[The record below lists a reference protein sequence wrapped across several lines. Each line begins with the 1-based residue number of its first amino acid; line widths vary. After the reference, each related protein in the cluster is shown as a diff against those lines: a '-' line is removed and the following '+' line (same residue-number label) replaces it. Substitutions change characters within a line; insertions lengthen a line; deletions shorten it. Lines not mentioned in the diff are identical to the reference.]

1 MPIANGVRS
10 RAWWVWLVVGTVAT
24 GGYFT
29 LPAGSLSRNLAYN
42 GIGLCSALLILVAVL
57 WLRPARARMWYLFAA
72 GQAVWVVGD
81 VVYEYYQYVLE
92 VEPYPSPA
100 DIFYLA
106 AYPLL
111 VLGLLELLRNR
122 HGRDLAGLIDGS
134 IVAIGLG
141 LVFWVFVLHPIS
153 ATSATSATEWFV
165 GTAYPVADALLLA
178 MLARLLTSAGRSTA
192 STRLLAVAV
201 LLMLVADVL
210 FSLLSLY
217 ADVDGTLLDAG
228 WLLSYVTWAAAALH
242 PSAASARP
250 AEPDKQ
256 AQSGTGRLVLLA
268 ISSVLAP
275 ALLVVPRVGNNV
287 ADRLVIAG
295 GAVLL
300 FLLVVL
306 RMSGFVRQ
314 VQRQA
319 GQLRDLAM
327 LDDLT
332 GLANRRSF
340 EQQLR
345 AALSTGHPQVA
356 LLDLDSFK
364 SVNDDLGHGTGDQL
378 LKTLGTRFAA
388 ALPAEA
394 TIARMGGDEF
404 AVLLP
409 SGDDSVMDALVS
421 RLGTAL
427 RAPVRAG
434 DHELVVAAS
443 IGVTDADGTTDP
455 LEVLRRA
462 DIAMYAAKGA
472 GLRSRRYTPD
482 LDEDLSAQARL
493 GAELRAALAAGQF
506 RLFYQPIVSLPEGRP
521 VAVEALVRWA
531 HPTRGLVGPGDFVPA
546 AERDG
551 FIVEL
556 GAWILRTACHQAA
569 RWRADLGDRAPQ
581 KVSVNVSARQLAH
594 PGFVETVASALAG
607 AGLPPS
613 CLTIEVTETAVF
625 DGRKSVA
632 VLHELKAL
640 GVRVALDDFGTGHSS
655 LTLLRTVPV
664 DVLKVDK
671 SFVDEITGAGRPAVI
686 VAALIQVSDGLGLTA
701 VAEGVETAE
710 QAAELYRMGY
720 RLAQGYHFG
729 RPAPTFAPETA
740 SAGTAVAL
748 RA

>member
-1 MPIANGVRS
+1 
-10 RAWWVWLVVGTVAT
+10 
-24 GGYFT
+24 
-29 LPAGSLSRNLAYN
+29 
-42 GIGLCSALLILVAVL
+42 VAVR
-57 WLRPARARMWYLFAA
+57 WLRPARARIWYLFAA
-72 GQAVWVVGD
+72 GQAVWVLGD
-81 VVYEYYQYVLE
+81 VIYEYYQYVLE
-92 VEPYPSPA
+92 AEPYPSPA

-111 VLGLLELLRNR
+111 VLGLLELLRKPR
-122 HGRDLAGLIDGS
+122 GRDLAGLIDGS

-165 GTAYPVADALLLA
+165 STAYPVADALLMA
-178 MLARLLTSAGRSTA
+178 MLARMFTSAERGTA

-201 LLMLVADVL
+201 LLMFVADVA

-217 ADVDGTLLDAG
+217 ADVDLTVVDAAY
-228 WLLSYVTWAAAALH
+228 LLSYIAWAAAALH
-242 PSAASARP
+242 PSSAAPRRAPRD
-250 AEPDKQ
+250 EQ
-256 AQSGTGRLVLLA
+256 AQSGTGRLVLLT
-268 ISSVLAP
+268 ISSLLGP

-314 VQRQA
+314 VQRLA

-332 GLANRRSF
+332 GLPNRRSF
-340 EQQLR
+340 EQHLR
-345 AALSTGHPQVA
+345 TALDTGHPQVA

-364 SVNDDLGHGTGDQL
+364 SVNDDLGHGAGDQL

-394 TIARMGGDEF
+394 VIARMGGDEY

-409 SGDDSVMDALVS
+409 SGDDSATDALVN
-421 RLGTAL
+421 RLGAAL
-427 RAPVRAG
+427 RTPVPAG

-443 IGVTDADGTTDP
+443 IGVTDAAGTADP
-455 LEVLRRA
+455 IEVLRRA
-462 DIAMYAAKGA
+462 DVAMYAAKDA
-472 GLRSRRYTPD
+472 GLLSRRYTAD

-493 GAELRAALAAGQF
+493 GAELRAALSAGEF

-531 HPTRGLVGPGDFVPA
+531 HPARGLVGPGDFVPA

-569 RWRADLGDRAPQ
+569 RWRAELGDRAPE

-594 PGFVETVASALAG
+594 PGFLGTVASALAD
-607 AGLPPS
+607 AGLPAH
-613 CLTIEVTETAVF
+613 CLAIEVTETAVF
-625 DGRKSVA
+625 DARKSIA
-632 VLHELKAL
+632 ALHDLKAL
-640 GVRVALDDFGTGHSS
+640 GVRIALDDFGTGHSS

-664 DVLKVDK
+664 DILKVDK

-729 RPAPTFAPETA
+729 RPAPTFSPATTSA
-740 SAGTAVAL
+740 STAVAG